1 MLSRTDRNCAGGV
14 QVGGN
19 MALWLLLFFGLI
31 AYYILRRS
39 VSRITRTPVWML
51 WLVMMAPAGILIVWA
66 IARGN
71 ERPPL
76 LLAAG
81 PFLVCFVLYWYLVQ
95 RGRIP
100 PQPSPPS
107 PPEGTPEAKDPPS
120 LRPIDA
126 NEEVQLRDCFPWTVY
141 ALRQLEYR
149 PQAVICRGQLRTNP
163 EDAYQTV
170 RDKVHRL
177 FGDRFLLVFHE
188 GMVGK
193 PFFVLVPNPQGN
205 VPPTHNSLDRPGLA
219 LALLFITL
227 FTTTY
232 IGAEL
237 AGIPADN
244 LRSNPQLL
252 LSGLAYSLPL
262 LGIIGIHELGHYLA
276 AKFHKVRVTL
286 PYFIPFPLFLGTFG
300 AFVQIRS
307 PMPNR
312 RALFDISIAG
322 PLAGFLATLPILVW
336 GLAHSQVVPAT
347 EDAGIVTLDALRP
360 TFSFLL
366 SLLSKLS
373 LGDAIGSDKA
383 IDLHPAAISG
393 YLGLILTAFNLM
405 PIGQLDGGRI
415 VHAMLGKHN
424 ALAIGQIARLL
435 MLVLAAIHPELLLW
449 AILLFLM
456 PVRDEPALNDVSD
469 LDDRRDLSRLV
480 VPRSTHCNFAPRS
493 RYNCFYF
500 RHLIVD
506 SG

>member
-1 MLSRTDRNCAGGV
+1 
-14 QVGGN
+14 
-19 MALWLLLFFGLI
+19 MA
-31 AYYILRRS
+31 
-39 VSRITRTPVWML
+39 RITRTPVWML

-66 IARGN
+66 IARGD
-71 ERPPL
+71 EQPPL

-100 PQPSPPS
+100 PQPRSPSASVGESPQPAESPP
-107 PPEGTPEAKDPPS
+107 PEAKEIPA
-120 LRPIDA
+120 LRPIDSD
-126 NEEVQLRDCFPWTVY
+126 EETQLRDCFPWTVY

-170 RDKVHRL
+170 RDKVDRL

-205 VPPTHNSLDRPGLA
+205 VSETDESLDRPGLA
-219 LALLFITL
+219 AALLFITL

-237 AGIPADN
+237 AGISAEEF
-244 LRSNPQLL
+244 RSNPQLL
-252 LSGLAYSLPL
+252 LSGLGYSLPL
-262 LGIIGIHELGHYLA
+262 MAILGVHEFGHYLA
-276 AKFHKVRVTL
+276 AKLHNIRVTL

-322 PLAGFLATLPILVW
+322 PLAGFVATIPFLLW
-336 GLAHSQVVPAT
+336 GLGHSNIVPAT
-347 EDAGIVTLDALRP
+347 ESSGLVTFEELKP
-360 TFSFLL
+360 TFSLLL
-366 SLLSKLS
+366 SALSKLS
-373 LGDAIGSDKA
+373 LGDAISADKA
-383 IDLHPAAISG
+383 IDLHPVAISG

-405 PIGQLDGGRI
+405 PVGQLDGGRI
-415 VHAMLGKHN
+415 VHAMLGKRS
-424 ALAIGQIARLL
+424 AIAIGQVARLF

-456 PVRDEPALNDVSD
+456 PIRDEPALNDVSD
-469 LDDRRDLSRLV
+469 LDNLRDFLGVFALAVLV
-480 VPRSTHCNFAPRS
+480 SILLPLPGTLASAWG
-493 RYNCFYF
+493 
-500 RHLIVD
+500 I
-506 SG
+506 